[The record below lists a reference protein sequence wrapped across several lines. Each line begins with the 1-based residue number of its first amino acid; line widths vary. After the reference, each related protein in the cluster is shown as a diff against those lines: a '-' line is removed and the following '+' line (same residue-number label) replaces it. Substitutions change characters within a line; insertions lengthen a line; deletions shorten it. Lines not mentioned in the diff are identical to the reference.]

1 MKIVCVQTF
10 PVDYCIDYVNA
21 IAALGDVTFL
31 AAERQMAGY
40 EGYVDARVDTVLLP
54 WPRHRSLGNL
64 GLIHRMCREI
74 RSRKA
79 DIVHFLGDGVTWLSV
94 MPRLVGNRP
103 VTITVH
109 DARSHPGDTL
119 SLLVPAGLVDLFHR
133 HATRLIVHGES
144 VRMLLAERARRPL
157 DDIDI
162 VPHAALKRYP
172 AIARRHGLARRSPDG
187 RVRLLFFGRV
197 MAYKGLGHLLDA
209 LDMLSPDHPEIELVI
224 AGQGPG
230 YREIEARL
238 QAPHVRLHRRFVPD
252 EDAAQ
257 LFLDADLVV
266 LPYIEASQS
275 GILAMAAAFGR
286 PVLVT
291 DIGELGE
298 TARATGMGLIVP
310 PADGRALADAI
321 RHFLNEPDLRE
332 RLSANSAAAAATG
345 LLAHDTVAR
354 AAHAAYETAIGAHA
368 GRGVVRASA

>member
-10 PVDYCIDYVNA
+10 PIDYCIDYVNA
-21 IAALGDVTFL
+21 IAPLGDVTLL

-40 EGYVDARVDTVLLP
+40 EGEVDPRVETVLLP

-64 GLIHRMCREI
+64 GLLHRMSRAI
-74 RSRKA
+74 RSRQA

-109 DARSHPGDTL
+109 DARTHPGDTQ
-119 SLLVPAGLVDLFHR
+119 SLLMPAGLVDLFHR

-144 VRMLLAERARRPL
+144 VRKLVATRAKRPI

-162 VPHAALKRYP
+162 VPHAALMRYP
-172 AIARRHGLARRSPDG
+172 AIARRQNLSRRSPDG
-187 RVRLLFFGRV
+187 KVRLLFFGRV
-197 MAYKGLGHLLDA
+197 MAYKGLRHLLDA
-209 LDMLSPDHPEIELVI
+209 MDLLAPDHPEIELVI

-230 YREIEARL
+230 YLDVEERL
-238 QAPHVRLHRRFVPD
+238 DAPFIRLHRRFVPD
-252 EDAAQ
+252 EEATQ

-275 GILAMAAAFGR
+275 GILAMAAAFGC

-291 DIGELGE
+291 DVGELGE
-298 TARATGMGLIVP
+298 TARATDMGLIVP
-310 PADGRALADAI
+310 PADSQALAGAI
-321 RHFLNEPDLRE
+321 RRFLHEPDLRK
-332 RLSANSAAAAATG
+332 RLSTMSAVAATTG
-345 LLAHDTVAR
+345 LLSHDNVAQ
-354 AAHAAYETAIGAHA
+354 AAKAAYEAAIAA
-368 GRGVVRASA
+368 QASDALQASA